1 LRLCAALH
9 EARGFAFGEVIAD
22 RSVALGHCDGAVAR
36 LFVDRAS
43 DLGSACASL
52 KDSVWEK

>member
-1 LRLCAALH
+1 LRAVLH
-9 EARGFAFGEVIAD
+9 AARGFAFGEVSAD
-22 RSVALGHCDGAVAR
+22 RSVPFGHCDGGVAR

-43 DLGSACASL
+43 DLGSAWASL